1 MDVDDHDS
9 SALHGL
15 LPGTETVSPHGQ
27 NEQHAS
33 APSGAGE
40 RLDLSLS
47 LMCELARRA
56 AFGSEAREAKIRKL
70 QELIRYGAYHVTDDQ
85 IAGKMLRSLLLD
97 DLT

>member
-9 SALHGL
+9 SAMHGL
-15 LPGTETVSPHGQ
+15 LPGAETVSPHGQ
-27 NEQHAS
+27 DEQHAS
-33 APSGAGE
+33 APTGTGE

-47 LMCELARRA
+47 VMCELARRLA
-56 AFGSEAREAKIRKL
+56 LGSEAREAKIREL

-85 IAGKMLRSLLLD
+85 IAGKMLRSLLRD